1 MKNKQH
7 KLENKYLYQK
17 DIFSN
22 TYQMYGNNHNFPISN
37 KYLLHNYVTL
47 VILGRRQTE
56 EITVVETGGKEF

>member
-1 MKNKQH
+1 
-7 KLENKYLYQK
+7 
-17 DIFSN
+17 
-22 TYQMYGNNHNFPISN
+22 MYGNNHNLPISN